1 MKINHIVT
9 EDTYENVS
17 IIDDIV
23 EYIIDVMPD
32 SIPENSTYR
41 FGYNARGGNS
51 GNDWLKD
58 TSSPEIKSIKELL
71 KENEKNSKIKTVLD
85 YLIYNTIIF
94 HNTEAYVNHN
104 AAGDYS
110 WGPINIYVS
119 TIQRSTREF
128 IIKYTEE
135 KGVYPSFKFQN
146 LKFFKFQK
154 LKSVLAHELRH
165 AFQDVTYNTYMRS
178 PTRDIDKKT
187 QTRKDWSERQIEW
200 DAKWTDIIYEFTPK
214 DYSDVDNYLGDVMS
228 EYLQWVKLPP
238 KVKQHYKRKT
248 AAYYINWY
256 RKELEKVWMKTIDSY
271 RKYIE
276 DGSFTRD
283 QIIEYI
289 LEELTW
295 HINNTTGELPKSVKS
310 YYKIKTAKYYEEAAQ
325 PLKKKA
331 KIKSYIEKY
340 NEEYKQNIQ
349 SFFDANYD
357 RLSEINTY
365 AAASGIVNRLMDNH
379 PDFFYTKNKKQYEI
393 SHEVNKYFY
402 REATETIKNIKEIVS
417 KKGSK

>member
-1 MKINHIVT
+1 MKITHIVT

-41 FGYNARGGNS
+41 FGYYARGANS

-94 HNTEAYVNHN
+94 RNTEAYVNHN

-135 KGVYPSFKFQN
+135 KGVYPSFKFQ
-146 LKFFKFQK
+146 K

-187 QTRKDWSERQIEW
+187 QTRKDWNERQIEW
-200 DAKWTDIIYEFTPK
+200 DAKWTDTIYEFTPK
-214 DYSDVDNYLGDVMS
+214 DYSDVDNYLGR
-228 EYLQWVKLPP
+228 LQELIQY
-238 KVKQHYKRKT
+238 QHF
-248 AAYYINWY
+248 
-256 RKELEKVWMKTIDSY
+256 L
-271 RKYIE
+271 
-276 DGSFTRD
+276 
-283 QIIEYI
+283 
-289 LEELTW
+289 
-295 HINNTTGELPKSVKS
+295 
-310 YYKIKTAKYYEEAAQ
+310 
-325 PLKKKA
+325 
-331 KIKSYIEKY
+331 
-340 NEEYKQNIQ
+340 
-349 SFFDANYD
+349 
-357 RLSEINTY
+357 
-365 AAASGIVNRLMDNH
+365 
-379 PDFFYTKNKKQYEI
+379 KNKFSVYLLI
-393 SHEVNKYFY
+393 PY
-402 REATETIKNIKEIVS
+402 
-417 KKGSK
+417 